1 MPHRLASL
9 QKELASLEADFQT
22 LANSIPQLA
31 WMTRPDGWIFWYNE
45 RWFDYTGTTLEQMEG
60 WGWDKVHHADH
71 IERVTNHFKAS
82 LEKGQPWEDM
92 FPLRSKTGEFRWFL
106 SRAMPVRD
114 AAGNIIRWFGTNT
127 DVTDQ
132 KQAEERLKL
141 LMGEVDHRAKN
152 VLAVA
157 QAVVNLTKGDT
168 VEQYKQAVEGRIA
181 ALARAHSLLADSR
194 WEGASVEKLVREEV
208 LAFADAVPDRVTIK
222 GAPLTLKPALAQSLA
237 LMLHELTTN
246 AAKYGALSQP
256 DAHLA
261 ISWIEQNDGLVL
273 RWQETGVVLNR
284 EPGPEGFGST
294 LLERL
299 THDFEQSLVERTWK
313 PDGLTVTIALSNT
326 SGALKPSRS
335 NGKNAPKRPARRT
348 PTDAILVVEDEVLT
362 AIDLQYRLEDA
373 GRSVLGPAGTIDEAR
388 KIFETY
394 CPQIALLDANVG
406 GERSYGFALELQ
418 QAGVEIIFCTGYEE
432 LDDLPEALQGTQV
445 LSKPLQQG
453 VLDKAI
459 AAATTR
465 TSAAASTLKT
475 KAFAKAESSK
485 R

>member
-1 MPHRLASL
+1 MA
-9 QKELASLEADFQT
+9 
-22 LANSIPQLA
+22 
-31 WMTRPDGWIFWYNE
+31 RPDGWIFWFNE
-45 RWFDYTGTTLEQMEG
+45 RWFEYTGTTHEQMQG
-60 WGWDKVHHADH
+60 WGWDKVHHQDH
-71 IERVTNHFKAS
+71 IERVTAHLKDA
-82 LEKGQPWEDM
+82 LGKGQPWEDM

-114 AAGNIIRWFGTNT
+114 KSGTIIRWFGTNT
-127 DVTDQ
+127 DITDQ
-132 KQAEERLKL
+132 KHAEERLKL

-168 VEQYKQAVEGRIA
+168 VEEYKQAVEGRIA
-181 ALARAHSLLADSR
+181 ALARAHSLLADTR
-194 WEGASVEKLVREEV
+194 WEGASVETLVREEV
-208 LAFADAVPDRVTIK
+208 RAFVDEDQRRVTIK

-261 ISWIEQNDGLVL
+261 ISWIEQDDGLVL
-273 RWQETGVVLNR
+273 RWQETGVFLSK

-299 THDFEQSLVERTWK
+299 THDFEQSHVERTWK

-326 SGALKPSRS
+326 RNTQTPSLS
-335 NGKNAPKRPARRT
+335 TAHSKGQNSAART

-373 GRSVLGPAGTIDEAR
+373 GRKVLGPAATIDEAR
-388 KIFETY
+388 KIFETH

-406 GERSYGFALELQ
+406 GERSYGFALELHE
-418 QAGVEIIFCTGYEE
+418 AGVEIIFCTGYEE
-432 LDDLPEALQGTQV
+432 LDDLPEALQGTEV

-453 VLDKAI
+453 VLDRAI
-459 AAATTR
+459 AAATSR
-465 TSAAASTLKT
+465 TSAAASTLKKQPST
-475 KAFAKAESSK
+475 KAGSSK